1 MTATRDTARDNLERD
16 ITEALL
22 RVKLAR
28 ARREREEV
36 VICEKRLDWLL
47 DRYTGCPVRMHR
59 RHRDDPDAHGRPPRR

>member
-1 MTATRDTARDNLERD
+1 MTCTPDTARDNLERD

-36 VICEKRLDWLL
+36 VICEKRLDYLL
-47 DRYTGCPVRMHR
+47 DRLA
-59 RHRDDPDAHGRPPRR
+59 AHIRVDGEMGQ